1 MGTREEGDSTVPS
14 MNPQEFLL
22 YNDTTGDYWIIE
34 DYWGILKINTYD
46 AFQHQQIDSVLTSV
60 N

>member
-1 MGTREEGDSTVPS
+1 MPS

-22 YNDTTGDYWIIE
+22 YNDTTGDYWITE
-34 DYWGILKINTYD
+34 DYWEILKINTYD
-46 AFQHQQIDSVLTSV
+46 DFQKLSHRQIDSVLTSV